1 MSNYRRALPIRSTTV
16 IICFLNSGAIFMSQL
31 YFPSLSPDNQS
42 GDGPSS
48 TAELQGAL
56 CGLLCMDPHADRT
69 SWYQNLFEDFSP
81 SEEEKLDLTHLFD
94 ETIQALN
101 SLDFD
106 FQMALPDDEA
116 PLASRLSAMADWCQ
130 GLVYGLG
137 TSGMSNETELSDDCQ
152 EYVTDI
158 IKISQVSFDDVEESE
173 QEENNFTELVEYLRM
188 GLFLLY
194 GELQPADPTE
204 ENTEH

>member
-1 MSNYRRALPIRSTTV
+1 
-16 IICFLNSGAIFMSQL
+16 MSQL
-31 YFPSLSPDNQS
+31 YFPSLSADNQS
-42 GDGPSS
+42 DDGPASL
-48 TAELQGAL
+48 AELQGAL

-69 SWYQNLFEDFSP
+69 NWSQRLFEDFAP
-81 SEEEKLDLTHLFD
+81 TEEEKLDLVHMFD
-94 ETIQALN
+94 STIQSLN

-106 FQMALPDDEA
+106 FQLELPDDDA
-116 PLASRLSAMADWCQ
+116 PIASRLSAMADWCH
-130 GLVYGLG
+130 GLTYALG

-158 IKISQVSFDDVEESE
+158 IKISQVSFDDVEQSE
-173 QEENNFTELVEYLRM
+173 EEEKNFEELLEYLRM

-204 ENTEH
+204 ESTEH